1 MSTLHDIFNYDD
13 FTTQVSEGLI
23 RVQTHDYLPLSI
35 ANYTPMAQYSNTRTP
50 EVESS
55 RGLIFNHDTLEI
67 MSRGFRRFY
76 NWDDSNV
83 PYPPTGPMVLSTKFD
98 GSLGIPYLNPID
110 YYGQTIKF
118 ATRGSFNSPQA
129 QKATQMLW
137 EGDLGRYFGFQISS
151 LIDQDKTPVFEI
163 IYPENRIVVDYK
175 GESMLVL
182 LDVLDNKTGDSL
194 ISDFD
199 DFLWEHK
206 AEKNLIPGGFSD
218 AITHTIPEGEEGF
231 VLFWPGS
238 GFRCKMKSAEYVEL
252 HRMAT
257 GLSKKAV
264 WEWLGQGKTIEDI
277 KNNVPD
283 ELFSWVDETVAEL
296 NDCASRI
303 IDKAYETYD
312 GIMYRTFGPGRK
324 SLAVEAVPENKK
336 RGIFAREAQNFP
348 AERALLFMIF
358 DDREPEEIW
367 KAVWK
372 TLKPVGDTR
381 VWGRGEEESD

>member
-83 PYPPTGPMVLSTKFD
+83 PYPPSGPMVLSTKFD
-98 GSLGIPYLNPID
+98 GSLGIPYLDISNFDGKGIN
-110 YYGQTIKF
+110 F

-137 EGDLGRYFGFQISS
+137 SGDLGRYFGFQIVD
-151 LIDQDKTPVFEI
+151 LIVDNKTPVFEI

-182 LDVLDNKTGDSL
+182 LDVLDNETGDSL
-194 ISDFD
+194 ISEFD

-218 AITHTIPEGEEGF
+218 AITHTIPAGEEGF

-238 GFRCKMKSAEYVEL
+238 GFRCKLKSAEYVEL

-264 WEWLGQGKTIEDI
+264 WEWLGQGKTISDI
-277 KNNVPD
+277 KDNVPD
-283 ELFSWVDETVAEL
+283 ELFGWVDDTVAEF
-296 NDCASRI
+296 NDKCSDI
-303 IDKAYETYD
+303 IDRACETYD

-324 SLAVEAVPENKK
+324 FLDPVPEERK
-336 RGIFAREAQNFP
+336 RGEFAREAQNYP
-348 AERALLFMIF
+348 AERALLFMLF
-358 DDREPEEIW
+358 DDREPEDIW

-372 TLKPVGDTR
+372 TIKPVGDTR

>member
-83 PYPPTGPMVLSTKFD
+83 PYPPAGPMVLSTKFD
-98 GSLGIPYLNPID
+98 GSLGIPYID
-110 YYGQTIKF
+110 STNNSRFLRF

-129 QKATQMLW
+129 LKATEMLW
-137 EGDLGRYFGFQISS
+137 GDDFTSYFANHLADLLLDGY
-151 LIDQDKTPVFEI
+151 TPLFEI

-182 LDVLDNKTGDSL
+182 LDVIDNETGDSSL
-194 ISDFD
+194 SEFD
-199 DFLWEHK
+199 DVLWGHK

-218 AITHTIPEGEEGF
+218 AITHTIPSGEEGF

-277 KNNVPD
+277 KDNVPD
-283 ELFSWVDETVAEL
+283 ELFTWVDETVAEF
-296 NDCASRI
+296 NDAASRI
-303 IDKAYETYD
+303 IDKAYEKYD

-336 RGIFAREAQNFP
+336 RGMFAREAQNFP